1 MSVKI
6 ESEVINNIIN
16 SYNSLSNKQTRTY
29 GIIFGTK
36 TGEIYYITK
45 AIYGYIFE
53 DGKKDDKIIFNRLNN
68 EILNPLLSSLA
79 NNYQNLIILGGFAT
93 DVDLFPELL
102 NLYTTINIINNKT
115 FPNDNSIL
123 LLIDAFHCNPNKFEY
138 GIKTYKWNISYHT
151 GKNKEDLSLMSLK
164 EIPFEIVQKLN
175 TFGIINEKG
184 SEQFRIDIGLNQL
197 SDSDFNNIIEELE
210 KLDEISKSVK
220 DKNNENLTYI
230 CTQLKICSKYL
241 ELMYNYLKN
250 LKEEDFD
257 IELLNKI
264 VIVVSL
270 LKLIFEKDDII
281 KLMKKEETNN
291 KIVSDLVNLLNIQSY
306 LTDKINKKS
315 F

>member
-68 EILNPLLSSLA
+68 EILNLLLSSLA

-184 SEQFRIDIGLNQL
+184 SEQFKFDIGLNKL
-197 SDSDFNNIIEELE
+197 SDSDFKNVIDELE
-210 KLDEISKSVK
+210 KLDEISENVK
-220 DKNNENLTYI
+220 DNKSENLVFVK
-230 CTQLKICSKYL
+230 TQLKICSKYL
-241 ELMYNYLKN
+241 ELIQNYLN
-250 LKEEDFD
+250 NIKESD
-257 IELLNKI
+257 IDNELLNKI
-264 VIVVSL
+264 MMVISM
-270 LKLIFEKDDII
+270 LKPIFEKEEIAN
-281 KLMKKEETNN
+281 LMKKEHNHN
-291 KIVSDLVNLLNIQSY
+291 RIVSDLVNILNIQAY
-306 LTDKINKKS
+306 LTDKINKIS